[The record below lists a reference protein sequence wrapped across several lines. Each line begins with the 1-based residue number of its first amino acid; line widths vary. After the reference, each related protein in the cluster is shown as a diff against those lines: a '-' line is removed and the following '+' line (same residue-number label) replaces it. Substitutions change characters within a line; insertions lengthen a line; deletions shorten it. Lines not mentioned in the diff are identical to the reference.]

1 MSIIDK
7 VESHFQEV
15 LSSGLQGPIE
25 VPEWDTKLW
34 WKPTTTL
41 AEESVIMELT
51 SQGKSTEALVM
62 SLIIRARTEDN
73 KPAFEKHDKVKL
85 MRVADPRV
93 VLRVIT
99 EMNTVVSEYEDTVKN

>member
-15 LSSGLQGPIE
+15 LGKGLQGPIE

-51 SQGKSTEALVM
+51 QKNKTTEALVM
-62 SLIIRARTEDN
+62 SLIIRAKNEDGTA
-73 KPAFEKHDKVKL
+73 AFDKADKIKL
-85 MRVADPRV
+85 MRVADPQV
-93 VLRVIT
+93 VLRVIG
-99 EMNTVVSEYEDTVKN
+99 EMNSQKDEWEDALKN